1 MLSLT
6 LVFRHAL
13 PHSNGASASSNI
25 SEPKTNL
32 QRLYE
37 ATPEVVMPAPLERSN
52 HPDCKFWDRHAWEE
66 WKVIRRE
73 TVTSNNRVRGQGIN
87 SSFIEGPDGTRV
99 DFPRQQQILKEARET
114 LCLMKDFN
122 ISLKSHTKMT
132 TLHLDYFRAR
142 LESKFYELRLCQ
154 DHWKADKIW
163 QENYSSW
170 QNSRQEQQQQQKESR
185 QPAPG
190 PREDDDELRPPEPPL
205 NQVSIFTAVFTF

>member
-1 MLSLT
+1 MPRGMSSLT
-6 LVFRHAL
+6 LAFRHAL
-13 PHSNGASASSNI
+13 PHPNGASASSNI

-37 ATPEVVMPAPLERSN
+37 ATPEVIMPAPLEKSDY
-52 HPDCKFWDRHAWEE
+52 PGCKFWNRPAWEE

-73 TVTSNNRVRGQGIN
+73 TVTSSNRARGQGIN
-87 SSFIEGPDGTRV
+87 SSFIEGADGTRV
-99 DFPRQQQILKEARET
+99 DFLRQQQILREARET
-114 LCLMKDFN
+114 LHLMQEFN

-142 LESKFYELRLCQ
+142 LESKFIELRLCQ

-170 QNSRQEQQQQQKESR
+170 QNSRQDRQQQQKESL

-190 PREDDDELRPPEPPL
+190 PQEDDSEPHPLESPP
-205 NQVSIFTAVFTF
+205 NQVSVFI